1 MGYGVKN
8 LGHFDLSEAL
18 NVSSFSTNTLNSM
31 LSAVADIQMTVD
43 AQGGV
48 SGAEMNTELSQL
60 LEADKLSTDDWRD
73 LIADRDK
80 ETAEAVLK
88 AARSAPG
95 DTHRVDLDLYT
106 GSQDECIPVSC
117 WF

>member
-1 MGYGVKN
+1 MGYSVKN

-48 SGAEMNTELSQL
+48 SGAEMNTELSQ
-60 LEADKLSTDDWRD
+60 S
-73 LIADRDK
+73 
-80 ETAEAVLK
+80 
-88 AARSAPG
+88 
-95 DTHRVDLDLYT
+95 LDQVSY
-106 GSQDECIPVSC
+106 DE
-117 WF
+117 